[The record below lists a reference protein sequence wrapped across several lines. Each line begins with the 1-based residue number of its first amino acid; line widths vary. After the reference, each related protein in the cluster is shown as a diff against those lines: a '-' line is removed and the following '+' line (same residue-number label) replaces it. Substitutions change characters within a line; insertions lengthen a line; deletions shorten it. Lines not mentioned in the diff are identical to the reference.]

1 MVGVVQVGQKA
12 YEGLYCS
19 DWTYE
24 IAKNLKTNSDIK
36 IMLSN
41 AQDVFRGTKQWPLVE
56 VRPRRKNRS
65 RFTLS
70 KSVLEHF

>member
-1 MVGVVQVGQKA
+1 MLCTVQIGRQA

-19 DWTYE
+19 DWTE
-24 IAKNLKTNSDIK
+24 EVARNLKTPVDIK
-36 IMLSN
+36 FMLSN
-41 AQDVFRGTKQWPLVE
+41 VQEAFTGTRQWPLVE

-70 KSVLEHF
+70 RYSLSG